1 MPKIIIVASL
11 ALTLGIATSCDQ
23 GSSPSGPPTTPSG
36 AAPTS
41 SDKKET
47 HPDQPTGQPQ
57 SGEGKQI
64 PTTR

>member
-1 MPKIIIVASL
+1 MSKRLIFASL
-11 ALTLGIATSCDQ
+11 VANLIMATSCDQ
-23 GSSPSGPPTTPSG
+23 GSPPSGSPTSPSG